1 MTIAYFCILLAFLT
15 IYLAKVPTAIAMY
28 KLDNRYDNSHPR
40 DQQFRLTGWG
50 KRAASAHYNSFEIF
64 PAFAVSVIIANIIN
78 SNMEWLNILS
88 ITFVISRLFYIA
100 FYIYDYNSLRSAVWG
115 IGFFSV
121 IGIFLLP
128 LLY

>member
-28 KLDNRYDNSHPR
+28 KLDNHYDNSHPR
-40 DQQFRLTGWG
+40 EQQARLTGWG

-64 PAFAVSVIIANIIN
+64 PAFAASIIIANITH
-78 SNMEWLNILS
+78 SNLEWLNILS
-88 ITFVISRLFYIA
+88 ITFVISRLFYIGL
-100 FYIYDYNSLRSAVWG
+100 YLCNYNTLRSAVWG

-128 LLY
+128 LVS